1 MLPALQRHPRRGPHD
16 GLLWSGWLHV
26 GNHHRIE
33 LNLHL
38 WFGLTLVAVTW
49 LLAQGVLPGLFPG
62 WQTGAY
68 WLVAASVAVIDGVA
82 GLLHEL
88 GHAGMAMARGRRVS
102 RITLYGLAAG
112 VRRSAGPI
120 RSRDQVLIAMAG
132 PFSHLLLAGA
142 LWAAWSVL
150 PIDNQPLRVTAGFP
164 AVSSLATGVLNLLPV
179 VPLDGGRAAR
189 ALIAGLFRV

>member
-1 MLPALQRHPRRGPHD
+1 MLPAFKRHCRRGPHD

-33 LNLHL
+33 LNVHL
-38 WFGLTLVAVTW
+38 GFGLTLVFVTW

-62 WQTGAY
+62 WQPTAY
-68 WLVAASVAVIDGVA
+68 WLVGASVAVTDGLA

-88 GHAGMAMARGRRVS
+88 GHAVVAMARGRRVS

-120 RSRDQVLIAMAG
+120 RSRDQVLIAVAG
-132 PFSHLLLAGA
+132 PISHLLLASA
-142 LWAAWSVL
+142 LWAAWNAL
-150 PIDNQPLRVTAGFP
+150 PIDNEPLRVAAGLP
-164 AVSSLATGVLNLLPV
+164 AVSNLATGVLNLLPV
-179 VPLDGGRAAR
+179 SPLDGGRAAR
-189 ALIAGLFRV
+189 ALIAGVFRV